1 MAKITTGKLTS
12 VNNITTSKLA
22 TVKNGKQI
30 TDKATIGKWGK
41 DIKFFVKDMKVLSF
55 TNMKRKA
62 SARWAT
68 HNIIGKR
75 AKTEFLGPG
84 MDEIAMDIILNA
96 ELGVKPRKVMKK
108 IRTACEKGEINYL
121 YIGGKKVCVNKMA
134 ITDTSEAWERIW
146 NRGELVK
153 ATVSVT
159 FSEYR

>member
-1 MAKITTGKLTS
+1 MAKIATEKLTNI
-12 VNNITTSKLA
+12 NNTTTSKLA
-22 TVKNGKQI
+22 TIKNGNQ
-30 TDKATIGKWGK
+30 TDKAMVGKWGK
-41 DIKFFVKDMKVLSF
+41 DVKFLVKDKKVLSF

-108 IRTACEKGEINYL
+108 IRTASEKGETNYL

-134 ITDTSEAWERIW
+134 ITDISEAWERIW